1 MPWTQNSAVS
11 TICPLESL
19 AETCLCAQGWRTHAL
34 LQAWRAGWHKSEAC
48 AVLQNRQGCLHRKVS
63 DRFQG
68 GRLGQGHRAHATAP
82 RGGMRGRGF
91 RQHPGLRSQRPA
103 VHLAGD
109 AHQAVPASRCCHR
122 LNAAP
127 YVPLPLCELRFRPSA
142 TMISYVEGLASPLV
156 CTPRVQV
163 RASGCLAEANPR
175 PSLRQRPCLCLRPR
189 LRPNPS
195 PKCEQELAVS
205 RVGHRRRSNGP
216 FRQPCARSRDAADGL
231 SLSETCACLWRG
243 KRARESIQRRTWVM
257 A

>member
-34 LQAWRAGWHKSEAC
+34 LQAWRAGWHKREAC

-68 GRLGQGHRAHATAP
+68 GRPGQGHRAHATAP

-142 TMISYVEGLASPLV
+142 TMISYVKVDLRLKMQGTWSSTHRSTIERFCGL
-156 CTPRVQV
+156 VQ
-163 RASGCLAEANPR
+163 RKTEAHMISGFKVD
-175 PSLRQRPCLCLRPR
+175 LR
-189 LRPNPS
+189 
-195 PKCEQELAVS
+195 
-205 RVGHRRRSNGP
+205 
-216 FRQPCARSRDAADGL
+216 
-231 SLSETCACLWRG
+231 
-243 KRARESIQRRTWVM
+243 
-257 A
+257 